1 MANGRKTRPP
11 AEPRPTLA
19 QRRAKAEADKKY
31 TFEDME
37 AEKSNV
43 QDIDEYLNFADTLT
57 RSIQDAVDQTAART
71 DLESRL
77 AAYQNPSYDRLGQLR
92 GRGMS
97 LGDAKSYLA
106 AEQAAQAAGAR
117 RQQEL
122 PTTIQGPAGSRPP
135 ALSQPSGR
143 NAGADAASYAAY
155 LAAQQ
160 AAGPPISQ
168 RTPPTTTRG
177 GSGRLTTQQQAAKT
191 AESVKETSA
200 TAQQAIADAYAAME
214 AAKTGNTAANVIANM
229 SADDQMR
236 MILAQNANA
245 EAAAASEALRL
256 ANEEARLGQGNVDEA
271 LLAALAAGGDLGMG
285 GPTGVTT
292 TTGPATTTAAGD
304 TAAIADTAL
313 TTAAKAVAS
322 GDPFAAADAAGT
334 DIRGRDLSY
343 LQDPELNL
351 DFLTLWDT
359 AIKETLGDTSGMTA
373 VEAAE
378 AYETASAQKALDEE
392 IINQDVFNALEIQIA
407 TDEGGNI
414 NAPIFQWGVN
424 PDTGAD
430 QIVLAPVEEQIVVP
444 DGGDGDGDE
453 GGGDD
458 PPIVVPPEDQLTYE
472 QKQKN
477 ISTNTYNDRIE
488 YIQAAVKAGQMDL
501 DTAQTEFNTAKNQL
515 FAQMAALNE
524 ATYGTVADEFQARTT
539 QRAADVEAMLKY
551 LTDPVEDPDPVGF
564 GQESDFQAGAGIDR
578 DFIQQIIGDDIA
590 WNMAGYAEETD
601 AMRDFMGALELIGQQ
616 GASEAE
622 MLGNYMF
629 DSYRQDLDT
638 TGRNMELQAA
648 MQMLAEQQAAA
659 EQNLQ
664 SSMLGPYFGIDPALM
679 MAGMGAGVDVAGVSE
694 NRAIREQAAEDAMAM
709 LLAQQA
715 FQTGEREA
723 GQRFQ
728 TGERLGAQQFAG
740 GQSYQDNVWDYLTGQ
755 TMTPY
760 QSGMLGVAQQGQEID
775 TLSTLMDLMNPQPTT
790 AQTTAMAAQ
799 AQTAALDSALS
810 KMRVG
815 NIPAQDP
822 IFKQG
827 QMMAGT
833 PAFNWKNNLTGEEIQ
848 ALDAVGWDTEDLLY
862 GDMQEQINS
871 MNEISNMGSFADV
884 MQVPLEVLMGAQALG
899 AGVVGA
905 LVDDIIAGG
914 NDPLVNYTHPA
925 MEGFEPWTESI
936 PLSQATALYDYEYQ
950 AGEPV
955 PFNLFGYDVGED
967 GLLDTD
973 RVMDLMELGYT
984 QEEIEEA
991 LLGL

>member
-1 MANGRKTRPP
+1 M
-11 AEPRPTLA
+11 
-19 QRRAKAEADKKY
+19 
-31 TFEDME
+31 TFTYDDME

-57 RSIQDAVDQTAART
+57 RSIQDAVNQTATRT

-117 RQQEL
+117 RQQDL
-122 PTTIQGPAGSRPP
+122 STTIQGPAGSRPP

-177 GSGRLTTQQQAAKT
+177 GSPRLTRQQQAAKT
-191 AESVKETSA
+191 AESAKATSA
-200 TAQQAIADAYAAME
+200 TAQQAIADAYAAMD

-245 EAAAASEALRL
+245 EAAAAQREADIADFSYMSESDT
-256 ANEEARLGQGNVDEA
+256 LGRRTIPADDQMRA
-271 LLAALAAGGDLGMG
+271 ILAAGGDFAMG
-285 GPTGVTT
+285 GPAGAAGV
-292 TTGPATTTAAGD
+292 AGD
-304 TAAIADTAL
+304 TAAIE
-313 TTAAKAVAS
+313 AAAQAEATQAVA
-322 GDPFAAADAAGT
+322 DPTTSAVLPPDIALFQELAALESDDARAQYGFDKGIINADVLAALRAQEAADQPMNINLGAADVAVGGVSEGQKAIFEWGT
-334 DIRGRDLSY
+334 DPETGKPVIQMMSDDGKKKKKEDPPLGVTGIIDESEDEETI
-343 LQDPELNL
+343 LAADDPEINYLN
-351 DFLTLWDT
+351 DQT
-359 AIKETLGDTSGMTA
+359 
-373 VEAAE
+373 
-378 AYETASAQKALDEE
+378 E
-392 IINQDVFNALEIQIA
+392 IITKA
-407 TDEGGNI
+407 
-414 NAPIFQWGVN
+414 
-424 PDTGAD
+424 
-430 QIVLAPVEEQIVVP
+430 
-444 DGGDGDGDE
+444 
-453 GGGDD
+453 
-458 PPIVVPPEDQLTYE
+458 
-472 QKQKN
+472 
-477 ISTNTYNDRIE
+477 YNDRIDAIE
-488 YIQAAVKAGQMDL
+488 AAVEDGRIDIN
-501 DTAQTEFNTAKNQL
+501 TAQGVFNAAKDKLFDDMAELSKITYDEVTDTFSFNT
-515 FAQMAALNE
+515 E
-524 ATYGTVADEFQARTT
+524 
-539 QRAADVEAMLKY
+539 QRATDVQSMLD
-551 LTDPVEDPDPVGF
+551 LLAEQGVE
-564 GQESDFQAGAGIDR
+564 QNL
-578 DFIQQIIGDDIA
+578 IQDVIGGDIGM
-590 WNMAGYAEETD
+590 NLAGYAEETD
-601 AMRDFMGALELIGQQ
+601 AMRDFSEMLNIIGQQ
-616 GASEAE
+616 GRSEAGL
-622 MLGNYMF
+622 LGNYMF
-629 DSYRQDLDT
+629 DSYRQDLET

-648 MQMLAEQQAAA
+648 MQQLAEQQAAA

-664 SSMLGPYFGIDPALM
+664 SSILGPYFGLDPQTM

-694 NRAIREQAAEDAMAM
+694 NRAVREQAAEDAMAM

-715 FQTGEREA
+715 FQTSERQAGE
-723 GQRFQ
+723 RFQ
-728 TGERLGAQQFAG
+728 TGERTGAETFTG
-740 GQSYQDNVWDYLTGQ
+740 GQNYQNNVWDYLTDQ

-760 QSGMLGVAQQGQEID
+760 QSGMLGVAQQDQQMD
-775 TLSTLMDLMNPQPTT
+775 TMSTLMDLMNPQPTA

-799 AQTAALDSALS
+799 AQTNALDSALS
-810 KMRVG
+810 KMQMG
-815 NIPAQDP
+815 SIPAQDP

-833 PAFNWKNNLTGEEIQ
+833 PAFNWQNALTGEEVQ
-848 ALDAVGWDTEDLLY
+848 ALDAVGWDTEGLLY
-862 GDMQEQINS
+862 GDMQEQMNS

-884 MQVPLEVLMGAQALG
+884 MQVPLEVLMGAEALG

-950 AGEPV
+950 AGEPA

-984 QEEIEEA
+984 MEEIEEA

>member
-1 MANGRKTRPP
+1 MSYDETEWLQEWEAQQLAAQQAEIDARLGGAKFEPVNP
-11 AEPRPTLA
+11 ALQAILDVQTL
-19 QRRAKAEADKKY
+19 
-31 TFEDME
+31 
-37 AEKSNV
+37 
-43 QDIDEYLNFADTLT
+43 
-57 RSIQDAVDQTAART
+57 QDAQFDTART
-71 DLESRL
+71 APIAPPNVYNISDPATRLTESELEREWIGNKAFNQPRVSSPFAMGPSGMQSR
-77 AAYQNPSYDRLGQLR
+77 
-92 GRGMS
+92 
-97 LGDAKSYLA
+97 
-106 AEQAAQAAGAR
+106 
-117 RQQEL
+117 
-122 PTTIQGPAGSRPP
+122 
-135 ALSQPSGR
+135 GR

-155 LAAQQ
+155 LAAQK

-200 TAQQAIADAYAAME
+200 TAQQAIADAYAAIE

-256 ANEEARLGQGNVDEA
+256 ANENARLGQGNVDEA
-271 LLAALAAGGDLGMG
+271 LLAALAAGGDLGIG
-285 GPTGVTT
+285 GPAGV
-292 TTGPATTTAAGD
+292 AGD
-304 TAAIADTAL
+304 SAAIADTAL
-313 TTAAKAVAS
+313 TTAAEAVAS

-351 DFLTLWDT
+351 DFLTAWDT

-378 AYETASAQKALDEE
+378 AYETASAQRALDAE
-392 IINQDVFNALEIQIA
+392 IINQEVFDALEVQIA

-414 NAPIFQWGVN
+414 NAPIFEWGVN
-424 PDTGAD
+424 AETGAD
-430 QIVLAPVEEQIVVP
+430 QIVMAPTTVDPAEQCAL
-444 DGGDGDGDE
+444 DGGTWNGTSCDLGDGERKTAEQLCIDQ
-453 GGGDD
+453 GGTWDGTSCK
-458 PPIVVPPEDQLTYE
+458 IGGETQVTVPAEEELTYE
-472 QKQKN
+472 QKQKD
-477 ISTNTYNDRIE
+477 ISTNTYNDRIK
-488 YIQAAVKAGQMDL
+488 YIQAAVKAGQIDL

-524 ATYGTVADEFQARTT
+524 ATYGTVEDEFQARTT
-539 QRAADVEAMLKY
+539 QRGTDVADMLALLAEQGVEQNL
-551 LTDPVEDPDPVGF
+551 
-564 GQESDFQAGAGIDR
+564 
-578 DFIQQIIGDDIA
+578 IQDVIGGDIGM
-590 WNMAGYAEETD
+590 NLAGYGEETD

-648 MQMLAEQQAAA
+648 MQMLAEQQTAA

-694 NRAIREQAAEDAMAM
+694 NRAVREQAAEDAMAM

-728 TGERLGAQQFAG
+728 TGERLGAEQFAG

-760 QSGMLGVAQQGQEID
+760 QSGMLGVAEQGQQMD
-775 TLSTLMDLMNPQPTT
+775 TLSTLWDIMNPQPTT

-799 AQTAALDSALS
+799 AQTDALDSALS

-815 NIPAQDP
+815 NIPAQSP
-822 IFKQG
+822 SPANNFMG
-827 QMMAGT
+827 GAG
-833 PAFNWKNNLTGEEIQ
+833 FNWKNNLTGEEIQ
-848 ALDAVGWDTEDLLY
+848 ALDAVGWDTEGLLY
-862 GDMQEQINS
+862 GDMQEQVNS

-950 AGEPV
+950 AGEPT
-955 PFNLFGYDVGED
+955 PFNLFGYDVGEE

-984 QEEIEEA
+984 MEEIEEA